1 MRLGLLLAWNLQRW
15 VVWLS
20 LFLSSQIW
28 EYKCRYY
35 IWLLGTLTEV
45 PMYAWQM
52 LYQLC
57 HIPTFSLCLILLV
70 IPFLTVDLQRS
81 RSLEDTNPSISLQV
95 RQEVTLWSWASL
107 IFNWNLSTNSSLHSL
122 SSFIAFSID
131 LRRGSWPFRFQ
142 EKMHAAC
149 HRSETGVQ
157 ADISLSGATL
167 GCSLSLGQVTWL
179 CLNFQS
185 VKFWLWKVISTI

>member
-1 MRLGLLLAWNLQRW
+1 
-15 VVWLS
+15 
-20 LFLSSQIW
+20 
-28 EYKCRYY
+28 
-35 IWLLGTLTEV
+35 
-45 PMYAWQM
+45 MYAWQM

-57 HIPTFSLCLILLV
+57 RISTFSLFLVLLV
-70 IPFLTVDLQRS
+70 IPFSTVDLQRS
-81 RSLEDTNPSISLQV
+81 KNLEDTNPSISLQI
-95 RQEVTLWSWASL
+95 RQEATLL
-107 IFNWNLSTNSSLHSL
+107 FNWNLRTNSSLHFL
-122 SSFIAFSID
+122 SSFISFSID

-149 HRSETGVQ
+149 QRFETGVQ
-157 ADISLSGATL
+157 ADISLSWATL